1 MNSYKAKDCI
11 CNQALQSPV
20 VQGGCSFECE
30 ADFPSVSAEV
40 LQGHRDWEA
49 GSHPQIGT
57 VSVSRG
63 LGEIWAELTICDE
76 SVKCDGGC
84 GVAMAQEEMHQM
96 NGVTSPWRYWKAV
109 TGEHDDDTEQPSND
123 FSFCQNQTACQNFG
137 RQDSDR

>member
-11 CNQALQSPV
+11 CNHTLQSGLL
-20 VQGGCSFECE
+20 QGGCSFERD

-40 LQGHRDWEA
+40 LEGRRDQEA

-63 LGEIWAELTICDE
+63 LGEIWAQLTICDE
-76 SVKCDGGC
+76 LLKCDGDC
-84 GVAMAQEEMHQM
+84 GIAMAQKEMHQM
-96 NGVTSPWRYWKAV
+96 NGVTSPWRYWKTV
-109 TGEHDDDTEQPSND
+109 TGELDDDMEQSSND
-123 FSFCQNQTACQNFG
+123 FSFCQNRTACENFV